1 MGRDGYKRSR
11 VKRTKE
17 CKDVLSGGNLRK
29 ENIMK
34 EYCEFRQLK
43 MWAALLLILGVCVA
57 GVAQG
62 AAAPAEEQR
71 VLTLVEQTMLKRISV
86 NFQETP
92 IDAVVKAIC
101 DDAGLDF
108 VMGPEVTGSVT
119 TTLKDKPLE
128 EVLNH
133 ILAVSGNGF
142 VTSENMIRIVPAS
155 QLTEETEK
163 LVSKVYRI
171 VYADVKEVES
181 VLAKAVSKRGSISA
195 SPATGN
201 IMVTDTESKMAA
213 IDTFV
218 EEMDRRTAQIMV
230 EARIYDVKNT
240 DELELGIEWRAGRN
254 TGYGSGRATGIGS
267 LSTEGGP
274 VTGNLTNSDPSMTGI
289 FDSTIQQVGSTGV
302 FDWGI
307 ITKHADIDVVMSA
320 IQQQD
325 SAKLLAN
332 PRVMVLDNQLASF
345 KAVEEIPYQQ
355 LQQGGYQSFGTT
367 EFKEVGVELQV
378 TPHLAKDGMIRLS
391 ITPIFS
397 VQVDTVE
404 ITTLGTGGAQIT
416 SPQPVVDRR
425 EANTIALVKDGDT
438 VVIGGLKK
446 QTVNT
451 LKSKIPM
458 LGDLPLLGALFRFE
472 GEETV
477 NSELVVF
484 ITPRLVDE
492 PVLTETEARYLEATE
507 ICSPEDPSG
516 RIDPCTREIKED

>member
-1 MGRDGYKRSR
+1 MDTRGAGWRELKS
-11 VKRTKE
+11 VKML
-17 CKDVLSGGNLRK
+17 LSGGNLRK
-29 ENIMK
+29 ENVMK
-34 EYCEFRQLK
+34 NCWESRQLK
-43 MWAALLLILGVCVA
+43 MWAALLLVLGVCVA

-62 AAAPAEEQR
+62 AAEPAGEEKVPSAVQ
-71 VLTLVEQTMLKRISV
+71 QKMLKKISV
-86 NFQETP
+86 DFRDTP
-92 IDAVVKAIC
+92 IDDVIRAIAKQVDLDIVK
-101 DDAGLDF
+101 
-108 VMGPEVTGSVT
+108 GPDVTGNVT
-119 TTLKDKPLE
+119 ATLTEVPLE
-128 EVLNH
+128 EALNH
-133 ILAVSGNGF
+133 ILTAYGSGF
-142 VTSENMIRIVPAS
+142 VASENMIRIVPAS

-163 LVSKVYRI
+163 IVSKVYRI

-267 LSTEGGP
+267 LSTSGGP
-274 VTGNLTNSDPSMTGI
+274 VNSTLVNGDPSMTGI

-307 ITKHADIDVVMSA
+307 ITEHADIGMVMSA

-332 PRVMVLDNQLASF
+332 PRIMVLDNQLASF

-416 SPQPVVDRR
+416 SPQPVV
-425 EANTIALVKDGDT
+425 
-438 VVIGGLKK
+438 K

-484 ITPRLVDE
+484 ITPRLVEE